1 MGRRPLSRAYLERPW
16 DGRQPGC
23 RLARCLASGCLA
35 WSCLAR
41 GHPAGPV
48 TAGYVLMA
56 ARRPVRGIGYLSV
69 IDEPDDTLG
78 TQRVTI
84 FMGVDRKVRQGIA
97 SDGVQDSAGIFR
109 DNLDVVIK
117 QHPVAG
123 QRLVAVT
130 QRVPAMMGLC
140 ILED

>member
-1 MGRRPLSRAYLERPW
+1 M
-16 DGRQPGC
+16 
-23 RLARCLASGCLA
+23 
-35 WSCLAR
+35 
-41 GHPAGPV
+41 

-123 QRLVAVT
+123 LRPVAVA

>member
-16 DGRQPGC
+16 DGRQPGR

-69 IDEPDDTLG
+69 IDDPGDTLG

-84 FMGVDRKVRQGIA
+84 FMGVDREIRQRIA
-97 SDGVQDSAGIFR
+97 AHGVQDAVRIAR
-109 DNLDVVIK
+109 DDLDVACE